1 MWASKSKLFITM
13 QWQLLSQHLRNNFW
27 RMLPCFFSIR
37 FACLIGAS
45 TLLLA
50 CANTTRSGAVG
61 INRSQFMVVSS
72 AEVERI
78 SAASFNEQNQKA
90 REKHILITSGPSYE
104 RLKSISN
111 RLIAQTE
118 IFRDDTRQWNWQL
131 SLINAPTLNA
141 SCAPG
146 GKITFYTGLIEQ
158 LNLTDDEIA
167 AIMGHEIAH
176 ALREHGR
183 ERLSQALAQN
193 ALVNIA
199 SASGYGIAA
208 SAANQ
213 AAQYVLVLPNSRQN
227 ESEADA
233 IGLELAARAGYNP
246 EAAISVWKKMI
257 KATEGK
263 NPPEFLSTHP
273 SGETRI
279 EQLSALMPAV
289 MPLYKQAPKLGGK

>member
-1 MWASKSKLFITM
+1 MAYKLFSHRPVAT
-13 QWQLLSQHLRNNFW
+13 LVLS
-27 RMLPCFFSIR
+27 S
-37 FACLIGAS
+37 
-45 TLLLA
+45 LLLA

-61 INRSQFMVVSS
+61 INRSQFMMVSS
-72 AEVERI
+72 AEVDRLSAI
-78 SAASFNEQNQKA
+78 SYNEQNQKA
-90 REKHILITSGPSYE
+90 KEKHVLVSSGPTYD
-104 RLKSISN
+104 RLKTISN
-111 RLIAQTE
+111 RLIQQTS

-131 SLINAPTLNA
+131 TLINTPTLNA
-141 SCAPG
+141 TCAPG
-146 GKITFYTGLIEQ
+146 GKITFYTGLVEQ

-183 ERLSQALAQN
+183 ERLSQAMAQS
-193 ALVNIA
+193 AVTNIA
-199 SASGYGIAA
+199 MAAAGSYGSAI

-246 EAAISVWKKMI
+246 QAAISVWKKMI
-257 KATEGK
+257 KATDGK
-263 NPPEFLSTHP
+263 ASPEFLSTHP

-289 MPLYKQAPKLGGK
+289 EPLYLNAQQPKAKL

>member
-1 MWASKSKLFITM
+1 MQFLVVCSKV
-13 QWQLLSQHLRNNFW
+13 LLSLA
-27 RMLPCFFSIR
+27 LT
-37 FACLIGAS
+37 

-61 INRSQFMVVSS
+61 VNRSQFLAVSASEVDRLS
-72 AEVERI
+72 AI
-78 SAASFNEQNQKA
+78 SYNDQNQKA
-90 REKHILITSGPSYE
+90 KEKNILITSGPAYD
-104 RLKSISN
+104 RLKTIST
-111 RLIAQTE
+111 RLIAQTGV
-118 IFRDDTRQWNWQL
+118 FRDDTQQWNWQL
-131 SLINAPTLNA
+131 VLINAPILNA
-141 SCAPG
+141 TCAPG

-183 ERLSQALAQN
+183 ERLSQAMAQS
-193 ALVNIA
+193 AVANIA
-199 SASGYGIAA
+199 MAVAGPYGSAV

-246 EAAISVWKKMI
+246 RAAISVWQKMN

-263 NPPEFLSTHP
+263 GTFEFLSTHP
-273 SGETRI
+273 SGDTRI
-279 EQLSALMPAV
+279 EQLTELMPAV
-289 MPLYKQAPKLGGK
+289 EPLYIASAKNAGSKHNTEKIKN

>member
-1 MWASKSKLFITM
+1 MQLHVVGFKSTL
-13 QWQLLSQHLRNNFW
+13 
-27 RMLPCFFSIR
+27 C
-37 FACLIGAS
+37 IGISA
-45 TLLLA
+45 LLLA

-61 INRSQFMVVSS
+61 INRSQLMLISS
-72 AEVERI
+72 SEVDRLSAI
-78 SAASFNEQNQKA
+78 SYNEQNQKA
-90 REKHILITSGPSYE
+90 KEKHVLITSGPSYD
-104 RLKSISN
+104 RLKNISN
-111 RLIAQTE
+111 RLIAQTG

-131 SLINAPTLNA
+131 VLINAPILNA

-146 GKITFYTGLIEQ
+146 GKITFYTGLIDQ

-193 ALVNIA
+193 AVTNVA
-199 SASGYGIAA
+199 MAAAGGYGSAI

-213 AAQYVLVLPNSRQN
+213 AAQYILVLPNSRQN

-233 IGLELAARAGYNP
+233 IGVELAARAGYNP
-246 EAAISVWKKMI
+246 QAAITVWQKMI
-257 KATEGK
+257 KATQGK
-263 NPPEFLSTHP
+263 APPEFLSTHP

-279 EQLSALMPAV
+279 EQLSSLMPAV
-289 MPLYKQAPKLGGK
+289 DPLYKDSARSSNKRQN